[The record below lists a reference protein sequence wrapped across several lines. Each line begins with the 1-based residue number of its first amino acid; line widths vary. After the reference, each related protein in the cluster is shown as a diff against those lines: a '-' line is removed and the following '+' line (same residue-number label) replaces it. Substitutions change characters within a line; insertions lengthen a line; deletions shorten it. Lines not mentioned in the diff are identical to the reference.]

1 MRTLFTYLTGFT
13 LLAATGFL
21 AADVLFGVSTPLSRP
36 SLLLLTASLVV
47 LAIQLRSTR
56 RKLFLRA
63 IDTYVQRESLREM
76 EVELRQERENRV
88 ARSLSDS
95 RPFQKAVS

>member
-1 MRTLFTYLTGFT
+1 MRTLFTYLTGLT

-21 AADVLFGVSTPLSRP
+21 TADVIFGVSTPLSRP

-63 IDTYVQRESLREM
+63 IDSFVQRESLREM
-76 EVELRQERENRV
+76 EVELHQEREKHS

-95 RPFQKAVS
+95 RPVQKVVS